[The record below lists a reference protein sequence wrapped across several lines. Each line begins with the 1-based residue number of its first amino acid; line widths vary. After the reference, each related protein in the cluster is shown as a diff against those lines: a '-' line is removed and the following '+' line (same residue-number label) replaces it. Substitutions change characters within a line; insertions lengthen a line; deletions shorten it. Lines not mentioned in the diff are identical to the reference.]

1 MKPNAVAAE
10 LLKLRRSPIW
20 IVVVV
25 LPLFTVITGTVNYV
39 MNLQA
44 FTGGWDSYWG
54 QVTLF
59 YGLLFLSVGIAI
71 LGSSVWRMEHR
82 GNWPRLMSGPTSSW
96 TIVGA
101 KLAVLGILVAAM
113 QAALLVL
120 TWIAGVVF
128 AGLPAALPPQF
139 LLSVAV
145 AALAGLS
152 VAALQSLISML
163 VRSFAAPIAVGVLGC
178 VVSIGFVLNG
188 SVWATMFLP
197 YALVTNALSLGS
209 SAVTTAAALDLTQIV
224 QVAAPSLALTIALVW
239 LAGAIL
245 DRRDVRA

>member
-1 MKPNAVAAE
+1 MKPNAV
-10 LLKLRRSPIW
+10 
-20 IVVVV
+20 
-25 LPLFTVITGTVNYV
+25 VNYV

-59 YGLLFLSVGIAI
+59 YGLIFLSVGIAI

-96 TIVGA
+96 TVVGA

-113 QAALLVL
+113 QAVLLVL
-120 TWIAGVVF
+120 SWIAGIVF
-128 AGLPAALPPQF
+128 GGLSPALPPQF
-139 LLSVAV
+139 LLSIAV
-145 AALAGLS
+145 ATLAGLS

-188 SVWATMFLP
+188 SGAVTMLLP

-224 QVAAPSLALTIALVW
+224 QVAAPSLTLTLGLAW

-245 DRRDVRA
+245 DRRDQLP